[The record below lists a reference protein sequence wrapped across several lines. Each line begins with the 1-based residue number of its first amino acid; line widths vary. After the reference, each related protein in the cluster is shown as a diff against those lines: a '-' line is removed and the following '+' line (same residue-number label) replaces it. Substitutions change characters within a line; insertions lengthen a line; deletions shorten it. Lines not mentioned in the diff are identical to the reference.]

1 MANKRQQML
10 IGIQKATGE
19 FIFFADDDVFW
30 PPTVIDHLLAGFESA
45 ADVGVVGGFSRVR
58 GQHTEAT
65 VARFNGWQVLAARRL
80 SQYKL
85 KCMAS
90 FRLDGGAP
98 NISARTVAYRTAI
111 VQEPAF
117 QRGFADEAWLGKCKL
132 NAGGGQFMV
141 RWVLEHGWKAR
152 YQSAPEAE
160 VESAAEPSANFI
172 QQWLRWQR
180 TAQRSHLKSLLF
192 SKAVYR
198 YVLSWL
204 TSCGADVCT
213 ILTSPETPLSGVEIR
228 RFPGHV
234 GGRTSAHDLASL
246 HRL

>member
-1 MANKRQQML
+1 
-10 IGIQKATGE
+10 
-19 FIFFADDDVFW
+19 
-30 PPTVIDHLLAGFESA
+30 
-45 ADVGVVGGFSRVR
+45 
-58 GQHTEAT
+58 
-65 VARFNGWQVLAARRL
+65 
-80 SQYKL
+80 
-85 KCMAS
+85 
-90 FRLDGGAP
+90 
-98 NISARTVAYRTAI
+98 
-111 VQEPAF
+111 
-117 QRGFADEAWLGKCKL
+117 
-132 NAGGGQFMV
+132 MV